1 MIKIGTP
8 LNQVDATAQFTIGTQ
23 TMVRDTEFDS
33 MNIYEYH
40 PGGSDSATGTI
51 YEVSGWSSTGSVT
64 RVTTTTRGQVGIA
77 MGSITSKSYGW
88 YLVKGM
94 GWALCGTTTASGT
107 AIYASGTVGSVGARA
122 TLGSTLFGMIS
133 AGAGTPSATGTVKV
147 SLTFPSITGVV

>member
-1 MIKIGTP
+1 MVNIGTP
-8 LNQVDATAQFTIGTQ
+8 LNQVDTTAQFTIGSQ
-23 TMVRDTEFDS
+23 RMVRDTDFDS

-40 PGGSDSATGTI
+40 PGGSDSATGTV

-64 RVTTTTRGQVGIA
+64 RATTTTRGQIGVA
-77 MGSITSKSYGW
+77 MGTITSKSYGW

-122 TLGSTLFGMIS
+122 TINSLIVGMVS

-147 SLTFPSITGVV
+147 SLTFPSINGAI